1 MDMEEKKMTDGQ
13 LEAKLNSLHSKET
26 KWKVLA
32 ICAFVLTFISGVV
45 TGNVL
50 VFLLFLVIMLVLG
63 CFWIK
68 RNNEIKE
75 FLSDNVINGVLEEV
89 FGDSV
94 EYKPFEKLNPGGVV
108 VPFHYIGSE
117 GENHIKGVYKGV
129 NFELGDIRLIDEEE
143 YTNEDGVSTS
153 KVTRLKGQ
161 WLICDLDNAPAC
173 NVYVSEW
180 ERNDRSIMTSD
191 VIIADDKFSERF
203 CVRSDNPQ
211 EAYKILTPQLM
222 ERISAAADKCEGT
235 VYLSFLRNGKM
246 NVAMK
251 NEHELFELQ
260 KGKIDVDA
268 LHERF
273 RVELSGFAEIID
285 ILCGEE
291 RNV

>member
-129 NFELGDIRLIDEEE
+129 AFELGDIRLIDEEE

-211 EAYKILTPQLM
+211 EAYKILTPQMM
-222 ERISAAADKCEGT
+222 ERISAAADKCVGT